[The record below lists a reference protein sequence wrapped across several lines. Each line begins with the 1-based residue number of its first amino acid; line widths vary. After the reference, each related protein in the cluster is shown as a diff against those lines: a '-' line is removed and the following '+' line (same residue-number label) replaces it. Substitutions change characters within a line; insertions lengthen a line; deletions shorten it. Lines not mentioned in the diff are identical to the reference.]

1 MMPNIDQELQRL
13 RALFEAAI
21 SANLALFEHTMKCH
35 GRSLEFRTAA
45 LEDVRGVELDRMRT
59 ALMECE
65 AALMRE
71 GCTIQ

>member
-35 GRSLEFRTAA
+35 GRSL
-45 LEDVRGVELDRMRT
+45 
-59 ALMECE
+59 
-65 AALMRE
+65 
-71 GCTIQ
+71 